1 MDYDRIKILLE
12 KYWECATT
20 IDEERELRH
29 FFSSD
34 TLPPE
39 LRPYKAWFL
48 TPEAEILPPL
58 GKEFDLKVLQRIAKE
73 KRQRHLRLFY
83 SFSALMTFIIVLLF
97 VLLLTSSFM
106 IENCC
111 A

>member
-58 GKEFDLKVLQRIAKE
+58 GKGIDLKVLQRLQK
-73 KRQRHLRLFY
+73 KGD
-83 SFSALMTFIIVLLF
+83 S
-97 VLLLTSSFM
+97 
-106 IENCC
+106 
-111 A
+111 

>member
-83 SFSALMTFIIVLLF
+83 SFLALVTFIIVLLF

-111 A
+111 V

>member
-1 MDYDRIKILLE
+1 MDYNRITSLLN

-20 IDEERELRH
+20 VEEERELRH
-29 FFSSD
+29 FFSLE

-48 TPEAEILPPL
+48 TPEAETLPPV
-58 GKEFDLKVLQRIAKE
+58 GKEFDLKVLQRIARE
-73 KRQRHLRLFY
+73 KQQRRLRLFY
-83 SFSALMTFIIVLLF
+83 SFTALGTVIVILLAI
-97 VLLLTSSFM
+97 LLLTSSFM

-111 A
+111 V

>member
-48 TPEAEILPPL
+48 TDCK
-58 GKEFDLKVLQRIAKE
+58 GKETATSS
-73 KRQRHLRLFY
+73 
-83 SFSALMTFIIVLLF
+83 SFLLF
-97 VLLLTSSFM
+97 FSLGDVYHCSPVCPAADFFFYD
-106 IENCC
+106 
-111 A
+111 